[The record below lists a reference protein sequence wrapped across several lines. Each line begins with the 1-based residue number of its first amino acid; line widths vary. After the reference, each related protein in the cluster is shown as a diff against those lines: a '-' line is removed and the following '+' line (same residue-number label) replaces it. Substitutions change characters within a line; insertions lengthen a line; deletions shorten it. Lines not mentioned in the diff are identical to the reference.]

1 MTVDVPADVEA
12 VLAQLFDEASEAFER
27 GDVETGVS
35 AVTTAATVTRNKL
48 PESALRE
55 ELLHGCERTEQ
66 VAADNDAVAAEYTAA
81 MARRLARE

>member
-1 MTVDVPADVEA
+1 MTVDVPADVDA
-12 VLAQLFDEASEAFER
+12 VLAQLFDEASDAFEQ

-48 PESALRE
+48 PKSTLRE

-66 VAADNDAVAAEYTAA
+66 VAAENSTVAAEYAAA
-81 MARRLARE
+81 MGRRLARA